1 MAKKKEDIVADEFS
15 FFKKEIKTLDRYVDA
30 GVSEEEYGNFDSG
43 SYALNALLSGDIYEG
58 FNLNKLVMTA
68 GEKGS
73 GKSFIGKYHFGKQ
86 LIDQGYFIFY
96 YDSENETSESALE
109 HQFGYPRNQFSL
121 IRVDTVEDL
130 TKSVDSVIRGLE
142 ADKGTSFKNKR
153 KCAIIIDSQ
162 GQLTTAKTK
171 TDIAAQKDK
180 QDLTGPK
187 QLKRFYKLVTV
198 RLGRLG
204 IPMYITNHI
213 YIDPGEMFGDPK
225 KIAGGE
231 GAKYSC
237 SSILAMS
244 KTYEKEDGAKEVKG
258 VVLKAGLIKSRTCRE
273 KWSVPIYL
281 DYTTGINRYYGLHTF
296 ALEAGLLEEYKKTE
310 FPDIEPPK
318 LNGRTYTGKSWV
330 IKDPNKDPSQWLAVP
345 QKCIHSKSAIGTILD
360 PINEYVKSHYK
371 LNSPITFKYNEDD
384 IPDDELD
391 IDDDEVAA
399 SEAAIHASTQAELE
413 EQRKFKEMTE

>member
-1 MAKKKEDIVADEFS
+1 MAKKKEEEVMNDFS

-30 GVSEEEYGNFDSG
+30 GVSEEDYGCFDSG

-58 FNLNKLVMTA
+58 FNRNKLVMTA

-86 LIDQGYFIFY
+86 LIDEGYFLFY
-96 YDSENETSESALE
+96 YDSENETSESKLE
-109 HQFGYPRNQFSL
+109 EEFGYPREQFSL
-121 IRVDTVEDL
+121 IRVGTVEDL
-130 TKSVDSVIRGLE
+130 TESVDSVLRGLE
-142 ADKGTSFKNKR
+142 ADKGNSFKNKR
-153 KCAIIIDSQ
+153 KCAIIVDSQ
-162 GQLTTAKTK
+162 GQLTTRKTMS
-171 TDIAAQKDK
+171 DVAAQKDK
-180 QDLTGPK
+180 ADLTAPK
-187 QLKRFYKLVTV
+187 LLKRFYKLVTV

-225 KIAGGE
+225 KVAGGE

-237 SSILAMS
+237 STILAMS

-296 ALEAGLLEEYKKTE
+296 AVDAGLLVEYKKTE

-318 LNGRTYTGKSWV
+318 MNGRTYTGKSWV
-330 IKDPNKDPSQWLAVP
+330 IKDPTKDPSQWLAVP
-345 QKCIHSKSAIGTILD
+345 QKLIHSKNAIGTILD

-371 LNSPITFKYNEDD
+371 LNHPVAFTYNEDD
-384 IPDDELD
+384 IPDDLD
-391 IDDDEVAA
+391 IDDEEVAK
-399 SEAAIHASTQAELE
+399 SEQAIHESVQADIEK
-413 EQRKFKEMTE
+413 QRKLNEISN